1 MSAVTAGRPWGRW
14 LVIGI
19 PLLWL
24 SLFFLLPFGIVLKI
38 SLSQS
43 AVAIPP
49 FQPWFGVEDQWLNAT
64 LANFRFLLT
73 DNLYLA
79 AYLSSLK
86 IAAISTLACLLV
98 GFPLA
103 LGIARA
109 SPQWQGI
116 LLLLVI
122 VPSWTSF
129 LIRVYA
135 WMGIL
140 GNTGVL
146 NNMLLGLGLIDRP
159 LVMLRTDFAV
169 YVGIV
174 YAYLPFMVLPLYA
187 TLVRIDPALLEAA
200 ADLGARPLT
209 IFLRIVLPLAAGG
222 ILAGCMLVFIPAIGE
237 FVIPELLG
245 GADTLMIGKVLWQE
259 FFNNRAWP
267 LASAVAVVLLAL
279 LLAPLWLFHHQQA
292 RSLVAE
298 R

>member
-1 MSAVTAGRPWGRW
+1 MKGGDATRPWGRW

-19 PLLWL
+19 PLVWL
-24 SLFFLLPFGIVLKI
+24 TLFFLLPFGIVLKI
-38 SLSQS
+38 SLSQG
-43 AVAIPP
+43 ALAIPP
-49 FQPWFGVEDQWLNAT
+49 FQPWFGMEDQWLNAT

-73 DNLYLA
+73 DNLYAA
-79 AYLSSLK
+79 AYLNSLK
-86 IAAISTLACLLV
+86 IAAVATFACLLM

-109 SPQWQGI
+109 APRWQAV

-140 GNTGVL
+140 GNTGVI
-146 NNMLLGLGLIDRP
+146 NTLLLWLGLIDQP
-159 LVMLRTDFAV
+159 VVMLRTDFAV

-187 TLVRIDPALLEAA
+187 TLVRIEPALLEAA
-200 ADLGARPLT
+200 ADLGAGPAT
-209 IFLRIVLPLAAGG
+209 VFLRIVLPLAAGG

-267 LASAVAVVLLAL
+267 LASAVAVVLLGL

-292 RSLVAE
+292 RSMALH

>member
-1 MSAVTAGRPWGRW
+1 MTGPRARWPWGRW

-19 PLLWL
+19 PAVWL
-24 SLFFLLPFGIVLKI
+24 TLFFLLPFGIVLKI
-38 SLSQS
+38 SLSEA

-49 FQPWFGVEDQWLNAT
+49 FQPWFGMEDRWLNAT

-73 DNLYLA
+73 DNLYVA

-86 IAAISTLACLLV
+86 IAAISTVVCLLL

-109 SPQWQGI
+109 SPQWQAV

-140 GNTGVL
+140 GNTGVINTL
-146 NNMLLGLGLIDRP
+146 MLGLGLIDRP

-187 TLVRIDPALLEAA
+187 TLVRIEPALLEAA
-200 ADLGARPLT
+200 ADLGAGPAT
-209 IFLRIVLPLAAGG
+209 VFLRIVLPLAAGG
-222 ILAGCMLVFIPAIGE
+222 ILAGCMLVFVPALGE

-292 RSLVAE
+292 RSMGMG

>member
-1 MSAVTAGRPWGRW
+1 MPETPARPWGRW

-19 PLLWL
+19 PLVWL

-38 SLSQS
+38 SLSEA

-49 FQPWFGVEDQWLNAT
+49 VQPWFGVEGQWLNAT
-64 LANFRFLLT
+64 FEHFRLLVSDT
-73 DNLYLA
+73 LYLS
-79 AYLSSLK
+79 AYLSSLR
-86 IAAISTLACLLV
+86 IATVSTVLCLLV

-103 LGIARA
+103 LGLARA
-109 SPQWQGI
+109 APRWQGI

-122 VPSWTSF
+122 IPSWTSL

-140 GNTGVL
+140 GNTGVI
-146 NNMLLGLGLIDRP
+146 NNMLMALGLIDQP

-187 TLVRIDPALLEAA
+187 TLVRIDPALLDAA
-200 ADLGARPLT
+200 ADLGATAPT
-209 IFLRIVLPLAAGG
+209 VFLRVVLPLATGG
-222 ILAGCMLVFIPAIGE
+222 IIAGSMLVFIPAIGE

-245 GADTLMIGKVLWQE
+245 GADTLMIGRVLWQE

-267 LASAVAVVLLAL
+267 LAAAVAVVLLAV
-279 LLAPLWLFHHQQA
+279 LLAPLWLFHHQQS
-292 RSLVAE
+292 RSLETA